1 MHEGHLFV
9 TSVVM
14 RLSQAY
20 PFLRNFVLFWEI
32 WFPFRDSLCEA
43 VDRRLTLLELNAK
56 TWKMEISLE
65 NSHLPSGY
73 GEDFMSSIDDDLL
86 CLICQLPLREPVL
99 TRCGHRFCRQCL
111 EKHLARFAPVYLY
124 FIVTHQCKL
133 RSIHRLKNFD
143 KIYIFYINVLAM
155 SQSWHLQESIISLK
169 GKPWMTNISH
179 SIKLVVLLISA
190 CYSKNAPIRVA
201 HSWNI
206 FQDSKRNFLS
216 PPGHI
221 ISSISLQLR

>member
-32 WFPFRDSLCEA
+32 WFPFSDSLCEA

-143 KIYIFYINVLAM
+143 KIYIFLLKRACN
-155 SQSWHLQESIISLK
+155 ESV
-169 GKPWMTNISH
+169 MTSPRKHNI
-179 SIKLVVLLISA
+179 VE
-190 CYSKNAPIRVA
+190 R
-201 HSWNI
+201 
-206 FQDSKRNFLS
+206 
-216 PPGHI
+216 
-221 ISSISLQLR
+221 

>member
-32 WFPFRDSLCEA
+32 WFPFSDSLCEA

-133 RSIHRLKNFD
+133 RSIHRLNNFD
-143 KIYIFYINVLAM
+143 KIYIFYINVFAM

-169 GKPWMTNISH
+169 GKLWMTNILH
-179 SIKLVVLLISA
+179 SIKLIVLLISA
-190 CYSKNAPIRVA
+190 CY
-201 HSWNI
+201 
-206 FQDSKRNFLS
+206 
-216 PPGHI
+216 
-221 ISSISLQLR
+221 